1 MKINAN
7 NYEAYF
13 LDYIEGRLDEL
24 SITELKTFLSKNP
37 QFNIE
42 NEQFDYLLPEK
53 IEFTNKSTLKKLE
66 FQTCEV
72 NHKNFE
78 EFCIA
83 WFEQLLSKE
92 KAKELFVYLDS
103 NPQYYKVFHLYE
115 KIYLKAP
122 LIALD
127 KKLLYRKKHA
137 KVVYKSAAFWFS
149 IAAEIA
155 ILIMV
160 SSEFIRNKNSLVT
173 NILTS
178 KYKVDLPSSSKVISS
193 PIAHTVVKNNKF
205 YSVNELKSNNLNNVN
220 VMNTLIKDTL
230 KPERISFILPI
241 ELAAIKANNNDNI
254 SISLNKVYD
263 SSNNQQK
270 INLFASIGNFTKRIT
285 NLDRVKNRNGT
296 LSLFKVALIGINGIN
311 QITNSHMK
319 LTEKTDTSGNVKVFS
334 FESGLFE
341 YHKINGN

>member
-53 IEFTNKSTLKKLE
+53 IEFSNKSFLKKLE

-72 NHKNFE
+72 NHNNFE

-115 KIYLKAP
+115 KTYLKAP
-122 LIALD
+122 FIAWD
-127 KKLLYRKKHA
+127 KKILYRKKHS

-149 IAAEIA
+149 IAAGIA

-160 SSEFIRNKNSLVT
+160 SSEIRNKNSLVSNT
-173 NILTS
+173 LTS

-193 PIAHTVVKNNKF
+193 PIAHTVVQNNKL
-205 YSVNELKSNNLNNVN
+205 YSVNEFKSNNLNHVN
-220 VMNTLIKDTL
+220 GINTLIKDSL

-241 ELAAIKANNNDNI
+241 ELAAIKSNNNDNI
-254 SISLNKVYD
+254 PISLNKVYD
-263 SSNNQQK
+263 LSNNQQK
-270 INLFASIGNFTKRIT
+270 IKLLVSIGNFTKRIT
-285 NLDRVKNRNGT
+285 NFDRVKNRNGT